1 MIVAVK
7 KEKKRKRVRESVR
20 KKVREKMREEDG
32 RDLKSEKEI

>member
-1 MIVAVK
+1 VIVAVK